1 MPKLNPLFHEPAR
14 LAILSAL
21 APAEYV
27 EFAMLLHLTGVS
39 KSALSKH
46 LSALAGAGVVDVSQG
61 PNDRRER
68 RIALTEPGRAAFDSY
83 LLYLER
89 IVQNARR

>member
-21 APAEYV
+21 TPAEYV

-39 KSALSKH
+39 KS
-46 LSALAGAGVVDVSQG
+46 
-61 PNDRRER
+61 
-68 RIALTEPGRAAFDSY
+68 ALTEPGRAAFDSY